1 MSTPEQVSPHAAATA
16 QTTTA
21 TEVNEALRRFMA
33 SPSLSNKIAAITA
46 MQALFAEMDRAEIAG
61 RGGS

>member
-1 MSTPEQVSPHAAATA
+1 MSTPEQVSSHAATTV

-21 TEVNEALRRFMA
+21 TEVNDALRRFMA

-46 MQALFAEMDRAEIAG
+46 MQALFAEMDRAEAG
-61 RGGS
+61 DRGGS